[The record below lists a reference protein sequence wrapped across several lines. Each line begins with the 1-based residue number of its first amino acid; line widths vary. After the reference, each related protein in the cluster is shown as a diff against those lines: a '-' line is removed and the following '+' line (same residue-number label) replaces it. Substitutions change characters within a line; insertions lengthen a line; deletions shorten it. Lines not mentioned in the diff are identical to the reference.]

1 MPASALPYAS
11 QFEALRP
18 KLIAF
23 ALLQVSDRGHAED
36 LVQDSMVAAI
46 ESISSYSGASQFD
59 TWVYSILRHKLID
72 YIRRLKREKQHFVTD
87 DHEISMDSMFDARDH
102 WNQDAAP
109 SHWKNPEDL
118 HLRSNFWETFDF
130 CLLHLPSNTARVF
143 ALREL
148 MDLDTAEICDC
159 LDISEQNCWTILHR
173 ARLKLRSCIEKGWF
187 LKEGAT

>member
-23 ALLQVSDRGHAED
+23 ALL
-36 LVQDSMVAAI
+36 
-46 ESISSYSGASQFD
+46 
-59 TWVYSILRHKLID
+59 
-72 YIRRLKREKQHFVTD
+72 
-87 DHEISMDSMFDARDH
+87 
-102 WNQDAAP
+102 

-130 CLLHLPSNTARVF
+130 CLLHLPINTARVF
-143 ALREL
+143 ALREF

-173 ARLKLRSCIEKGWF
+173 ARLKLRSCLERGWF
-187 LKEGAT
+187 LKEGTT